1 MNKKWLTIIKIAV
14 ACAAFAFIVFR
25 IKEQIEKGAGLRIT
39 DFKLLP
45 MLVAVALMPLNYL
58 IESFKWQNLLVNI
71 QRFKVW
77 QAAKSV
83 LAGLAASMVTPNRIG
98 DFAGRIMMLS
108 AGNRAAGTMAS
119 FVGSCAQML
128 VIAAFGV
135 VAFAFN
141 IELPRQLQFFQ
152 DNHLLTLITLII
164 ILISAVI
171 LFFNISRIAAKIR
184 IKRSDVLKNFV
195 EAMGLYRARHLATVL
210 AISAVRYVV
219 FAIQFYL
226 VIQSFGIDLDL
237 LTGLCAIAF
246 IYCFVT
252 IVPTFALAEWGVR
265 GSAALFFLSP
275 FGGSA
280 VAIMSATI
288 AVWLINIGLPAL
300 AGAVV
305 MLKSANQ
312 SS

>member
-1 MNKKWLTIIKIAV
+1 MSKKWLTILKVSV

-25 IKEQIEKGAGLRIT
+25 IMQQIEKGVELRIT
-39 DFKLLP
+39 DFKMLP
-45 MLVAVALMPLNYL
+45 MIAAVALMPVNYL
-58 IESFKWQNLLVNI
+58 MESFKWKHLLVKI
-71 QRFKVW
+71 QDVKLLFAV
-77 QAAKSV
+77 KSV

-98 DFAGRIMMLS
+98 DFAGRIMLLK

-119 FVGSCAQML
+119 VVGSCAQLL

-135 VAFAFN
+135 AAFACN
-141 IELPRQLQFFQ
+141 IELPRQLHYFQ
-152 DNHLLTLITLII
+152 YNYFATLITLVI
-164 ILISAVI
+164 ILIVAII
-171 LFFNISRIAAKIR
+171 LFFNISKMAAKIKIER
-184 IKRSDVLKNFV
+184 CQMLKNIV
-195 EAMGLYRARHLATVL
+195 EAMGLYSARQLAAVL
-210 AISAVRYVV
+210 AISAVRYAV

-226 VIQSFGIDLDL
+226 VLWSFGVEMGL

-300 AGAVV
+300 VGALI
-305 MLKSANQ
+305 MLKSTN
-312 SS
+312 

>member
-1 MNKKWLTIIKIAV
+1 MSKKWLTIIKIVV
-14 ACAAFAFIVFR
+14 ACAAFAFIVLR
-25 IKEQIEKGAGLRIT
+25 IKQQIEKGAGLQIT
-39 DFKLLP
+39 DFRLSP
-45 MLVAVALMPLNYL
+45 MLTAIALMPVNYL
-58 IESFKWQNLLVNI
+58 IESFKWQHLLAKI
-71 QRFKVW
+71 QELKLSL
-77 QAAKSV
+77 AAKSV

-98 DFAGRIMMLS
+98 DFAGRIMLLK

-128 VIAAFGV
+128 VIAVFGV
-135 VAFAFN
+135 AAFACN
-141 IELPRQLQFFQ
+141 IELPCQLQFFQ
-152 DNHLLTLITLII
+152 NNYLETLITLVI
-164 ILISAVI
+164 ILITAVI
-171 LFFNISRIAAKIR
+171 LFFNISKLATKII
-184 IKRSDVLKNFV
+184 IKRSELLKNFV
-195 EAMGLYRARHLATVL
+195 EAMGVYRARQLAEVL

-226 VIQSFGIDLDL
+226 VLLSFGVEMEILA
-237 LTGLCAIAF
+237 GLCAIAF

-252 IVPTFALAEWGVR
+252 VVPTFALAEWGVR

-300 AGAVV
+300 AGTVV
-305 MLKSANQ
+305 MLKSAD
-312 SS
+312 

>member
-1 MNKKWLTIIKIAV
+1 MSKKWLTILKISV

-25 IKEQIEKGAGLRIT
+25 IMEQIEKGVGLRIT
-39 DFKLLP
+39 DFKTLP
-45 MLVAVALMPLNYL
+45 MIAAVALMPVNYL
-58 IESFKWQNLLVNI
+58 MESFKWKRLLVKI
-71 QRFKVW
+71 QDVKLLLAV
-77 QAAKSV
+77 KSV

-98 DFAGRIMMLS
+98 DFAGRIMLLK
-108 AGNRAAGTMAS
+108 AGNRTAGTMAS
-119 FVGSCAQML
+119 VVGSCAQML

-135 VAFAFN
+135 AAFACN
-141 IELPRQLQFFQ
+141 IEIPRQLHYFQ
-152 DNHLLTLITLII
+152 DNYFVTLITLVI
-164 ILISAVI
+164 ILIVAII
-171 LFFNISRIAAKIR
+171 LFFNISRMAAKIK
-184 IKRSDVLKNFV
+184 IERSQMLKNFV
-195 EAMGLYRARHLATVL
+195 EAMGLYRARQLAAVL
-210 AISAVRYVV
+210 VISAVRYAV
-219 FAIQFYL
+219 FAFQFYL
-226 VIQSFGIDLDL
+226 VLWSFGVEMEL

-280 VAIMSATI
+280 VAILSATI

-305 MLKSANQ
+305 MLKSSN
-312 SS
+312 